1 MTIFSTNALFKK
13 TRHTGLPL
21 WVEISL
27 ILLVK
32 IALLFGLWKFFF
44 SHPQTKHMSLP
55 KPVVEEHFLSA
66 RPALSKPN
74 ALQANNQALNTESQK
89 KSQHA
94 VEAKPV
100 TTKTPPAAINEAAQ
114 LKNVKTK

>member
-1 MTIFSTNALFKK
+1 MNMFSTEGLFKK

-66 RPALSKPN
+66 RTAKSKPN
-74 ALQANNQALNTESQK
+74 ELQANNQTLPTESQK
-89 KSQHA
+89 KSPQA
-94 VEAKPV
+94 VETKPA
-100 TTKTPPAAINEAAQ
+100 TTTTPPAVNNEAAP
-114 LKNVKTK
+114 LKNIKSN

>member
-66 RPALSKPN
+66 HPATSKPN
-74 ALQANNQALNTESQK
+74 ALQANNQTLTTESQE
-89 KSQHA
+89 KSPQA
-94 VEAKPV
+94 VETNTATP
-100 TTKTPPAAINEAAQ
+100 TKPAAVINEAASS
-114 LKNVKTK
+114 KNIKSN

>member
-1 MTIFSTNALFKK
+1 MSMFSTKVLLKK

-44 SHPQTKHMSLP
+44 SHPQTNHMSLP

-66 RPALSKPN
+66 HSATSKPN
-74 ALQANNQALNTESQK
+74 ALQANNQAQTTESQE
-89 KSQHA
+89 KSPQA
-94 VEAKPV
+94 VETN
-100 TTKTPPAAINEAAQ
+100 TTTPTKPAAVIYEAASS
-114 LKNVKTK
+114 KNIKSN